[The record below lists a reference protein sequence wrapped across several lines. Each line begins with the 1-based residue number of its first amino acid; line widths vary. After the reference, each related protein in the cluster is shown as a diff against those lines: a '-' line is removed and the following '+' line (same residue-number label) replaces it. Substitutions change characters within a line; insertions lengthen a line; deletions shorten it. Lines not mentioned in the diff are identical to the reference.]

1 MPNEAAA
8 PSRSAVSDRPSAD
21 ASDYSGPGVEAEIR
35 VGGPRAPADAG
46 EPRSGVGG
54 PRGAVDA
61 GGPRSGVSGPQD
73 RGGDGYVTLYTARAF
88 STDGAGRVTTEDGM
102 LDLPVKAPRQ
112 LGGPGGAPNPEQLLA
127 AAYATCFHN
136 SLALVAGREGVST
149 ADCIVET
156 AVELRKRGK
165 HDDYAIGVDVV
176 VSLPGVDPDLAGR
189 LVRRAHEHCPYSKAL
204 CGNLQVGVRLA

>member
-1 MPNEAAA
+1 MNDDVRFGQGMPNEAAA
-8 PSRSAVSDRPSAD
+8 PSRSAVSDQPAAD

-35 VGGPRAPADAG
+35 VGGPRAAA
-46 EPRSGVGG
+46 
-54 PRGAVDA
+54 DA
-61 GGPRSGVSGPQD
+61 GGPRD
-73 RGGDGYVTLYTARAF
+73 EGGDGYVTLYTARAF
-88 STDGAGRVTTEDGM
+88 STDGAGRVTTEDGV
-102 LDLPVKAPRQ
+102 LDLTVKAPRQ

-149 ADCIVET
+149 ADCVVET

-165 HDDYAIGVDVV
+165 HDDYAIGVDVA
-176 VSLPGVDPDLAGR
+176 VSLPGVDRDLAGR

-204 CGNLQVGVRLA
+204 RGNLQVGVRLA